1 MISTAKELIEEL
13 KQLDPNEA
21 LVYTYWGESDY
32 KDYKDPDQAMDLI
45 DEALENCVGHVNDH
59 LDGQYRDEEEDD
71 E

>member
-32 KDYKDPDQAMDLI
+32 KEYEDPDQAMGLI
-45 DEALENCVGHVNDH
+45 DDALENCVGHVNEH
-59 LDGQYRDEEEDD
+59 LESQYTDEDRDN
-71 E
+71 